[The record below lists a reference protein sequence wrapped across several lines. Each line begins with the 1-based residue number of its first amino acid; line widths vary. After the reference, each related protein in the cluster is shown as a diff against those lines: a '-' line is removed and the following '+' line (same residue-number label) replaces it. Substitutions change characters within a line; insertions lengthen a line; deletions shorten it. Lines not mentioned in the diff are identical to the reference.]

1 MPRTIDR
8 SQIRA
13 ILTTDERWSAYAIGD
28 LAPGFFEY
36 CDWRVASDG
45 GNGLVLIYR
54 GFDTPVL
61 IAVGQPGLVESLID
75 ETEAA
80 PTLFLHIRPEI
91 VPIIEARY
99 ADCQTWAMWRMSLDP
114 KRYQPAPTK
123 QAVRLGFSELQTL
136 QRLYSDGEGAGESPD
151 FFLPSM
157 LAQGIYFGLFEGSDL
172 IAVAGTHLVIPEEGI
187 AAIGNVYTR
196 RDHRGRGHA
205 ATLTSAVTN
214 ELLRMNLRTIVLN
227 VDQRNETAMRVYQR
241 LGYEQYCPYYEGLAK
256 QPMGM

>member
-1 MPRTIDR
+1 MPRTTDR

-13 ILTTDERWSAYAIGD
+13 ILRSEERWSAYAIGD
-28 LAPGFFEY
+28 LAAGFFEY
-36 CDWRVASDG
+36 CDWRVAPDG

-61 IAVGQPGLVESLID
+61 IAVGQPALIEPLID
-75 ETEAA
+75 EIEEV
-80 PTLFLHIRPEI
+80 PRLFLHIRPEI

-99 ADCQTWAMWRMSLDP
+99 ADCQTWAMCRMFLEP

-123 QAVRLGFSELQTL
+123 QAVRLDFTELQTL
-136 QRLYSDGEGAGESPD
+136 QRLYSDGEATGESPD
-151 FFLPSM
+151 FFSSRM
-157 LAQGIYFGLFEGSDL
+157 LSQGIYFGLFEGSDL

-205 ATLTSAVTN
+205 ATVTSAVTN

-227 VDQRNETAMRVYQR
+227 VDQRNETAVRVYQR
-241 LGYEQYCPYYEGLAK
+241 LGYEKYCQYYEGLAK
-256 QPMGM
+256 HP